1 MKEIF
6 NTLKANP
13 KEAAIAFI
21 TVAVTMAGFWA
32 IIWIGNAIGLQ

>member
-13 KEAAIAFI
+13 KEAAVAAV

-32 IIWIGNAIGLQ
+32 VIWIGSAIGLQ

>member
-13 KEAAIAFI
+13 KEAVITAITIAAMF
-21 TVAVTMAGFWA
+21 AGFY
-32 IIWIGNAIGLQ
+32 IVVWIGNAIGLQ

>member
-13 KEAAIAFI
+13 KEAAIAFV
-21 TVAVTMAGFWA
+21 TVGALFAGFY
-32 IIWIGNAIGLQ
+32 IVVWIGSAIGLQ

>member
-13 KEAAIAFI
+13 KEAMMAFVTIAAMF
-21 TVAVTMAGFWA
+21 AGFY
-32 IIWIGNAIGLQ
+32 IVIWIGSAIGLQ